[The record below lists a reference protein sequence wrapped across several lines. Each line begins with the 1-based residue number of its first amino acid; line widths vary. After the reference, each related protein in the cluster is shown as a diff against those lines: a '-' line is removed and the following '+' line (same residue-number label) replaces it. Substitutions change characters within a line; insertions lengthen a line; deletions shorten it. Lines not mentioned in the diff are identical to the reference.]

1 MSFTSS
7 GLADLAAARD
17 ELVDALGAL
26 PEEALE
32 RRVHWSVGAIQL
44 DWLVFMLGGHET
56 EQRIGIEW
64 TLGYADWQCPRAMW
78 HLAGA
83 PIARARL
90 ESLLVGVPES
100 LVDRAP
106 DPQEWSL
113 RQMFEHVTSTNWRYS
128 LQTQYAASRADGDPL
143 RPDDATLPPR
153 VPPPVHGEAMLA
165 LEDAQ
170 LVRPTDWAGS
180 QQTVAFRLHRFAE
193 HYEEHAADAE
203 ATLGRLGFARSR
215 PARVGAARAAQL
227 GELESTLLGVPPGLR
242 DWRPP
247 RGGSTIDERIRQLAE
262 VDRGLLRV
270 IREVGA

>member
-170 LVRPTDWAGS
+170 LLRPTDWARIPANGGVPAAPVRGALRGARRGRGGDAR
-180 QQTVAFRLHRFAE
+180 TPRLRAL
-193 HYEEHAADAE
+193 AP
-203 ATLGRLGFARSR
+203 GARWR
-215 PARVGAARAAQL
+215 RTRGAAR
-227 GELESTLLGVPPGLR
+227 
-242 DWRPP
+242 
-247 RGGSTIDERIRQLAE
+247 
-262 VDRGLLRV
+262 
-270 IREVGA
+270 